1 MQNFDFYNP
10 TKIVFG
16 QGTINK
22 LDAMVPRNSR
32 VLILYGGQ
40 SAERHGTLR
49 EVRSALGPR
58 YQIEFGGIEPNPSYE
73 TLIKTVELARVERVD
88 FLLAVGGGSV
98 IDGTK
103 FVAAAALFE
112 GDPWRILQSYGAE
125 VTRALPLGAVL
136 TLPATGS
143 EMNAGASVTRKADQ
157 LKTFFK
163 SPEVFPQFSILD
175 PTKTYTLPPRQ
186 LANGVIDAF
195 VHVVEQYLTYPVD
208 ARVQDRFAEG
218 MMLTLIEIGPQ
229 VVHGPVDYQ
238 QRANLV
244 WAATMALSGVIRTGV
259 PEDWSTHMIGLE
271 LTALFGL
278 DHAQTLAVLLPSTL
292 RICRESKRA
301 KLLQY
306 AERVWQ
312 LTDGTDDARIE
323 RAIEATRAFFAS
335 LGVQTS
341 LSGYGIDST
350 AVDLVINQL
359 DAHGMTRLGEHGDVT
374 VDVSRRIVEASL

>member
-10 TKIVFG
+10 TMIAFG
-16 QGTINK
+16 EGTICK
-22 LDAMVPRNSR
+22 IDSLVPQESR
-32 VLILYGGQ
+32 VMILYGGQ
-40 SAERHGTLR
+40 SAERHGTLD

-58 YQIEFGGIEPNPSYE
+58 HQIEFGGIEPNPGFD
-73 TLIKTVELARVERVD
+73 TLMKAVDLARVENVD

-98 IDGTK
+98 IDGAK

-112 GDPWRILQSYGAE
+112 GDPWQILESYGS
-125 VTRALPLGAVL
+125 VVSKALPLGAVL

-143 EMNAGASVTRKADQ
+143 EMNSGASITRYDERI
-157 LKTFFK
+157 KTFFR
-163 SPEVFPQFSILD
+163 SPHVFPRFSILD
-175 PTKTYTLPPRQ
+175 PVKTYSLPQRQ

-218 MMLTLIEIGPQ
+218 LMLTLIEIGPD
-229 VVHGPVDYQ
+229 VVHGPADYQ

-292 RICRESKRA
+292 RVCSERKHV

-312 LTDGTDDARIE
+312 ITDGTEEERIDL
-323 RAIEATRAFFAS
+323 AIESTRTFFS
-335 LGVQTS
+335 GLGAETK
-341 LSGYGIDST
+341 LSGYGIGSS
-350 AVDLVINQL
+350 AVDMVVRQL
-359 DAHGMTRLGEHGDVT
+359 HAHGMTQLGEHGDVT
-374 VDVSRRIVEASL
+374 LDVSRRIVEASL

>member
-10 TKIVFG
+10 TMIVFG
-16 QGTINK
+16 QDTISK
-22 LDAMVPRNSR
+22 IDSMTPRDSR
-32 VLILYGGQ
+32 VMILYGGQ
-40 SAERHGTLR
+40 SAQRHGTLE
-49 EVRSALGPR
+49 EVRGALGSR
-58 YQIEFGGIEPNPSYE
+58 YQVEFGGIEPNPSYE
-73 TLIKTVELARVERVD
+73 TLMKAVELARVEHVD
-88 FLLAVGGGSV
+88 FLIAVGGGSV

-103 FVAAAALFE
+103 FVAAAVLFE
-112 GDPWRILQSYGAE
+112 GDPWRILQSYGSE

-143 EMNAGASVTRKADQ
+143 EMNSGASVTRKADQ
-157 LKTFFK
+157 IKTFFR
-163 SPEVFPQFSILD
+163 SPHVFPQFSILD
-175 PTKTYTLPPRQ
+175 PTKTYTLPQRQ
-186 LANGVIDAF
+186 LANGVIDAY

-218 MMLTLIEIGPQ
+218 MMLTLIEIGPE
-229 VVHGPVDYQ
+229 VVHGPADYQ

-292 RICRESKRA
+292 QICRESKRA

-312 LTDGTDDARIE
+312 ITNGSEDERID
-323 RAIEATRAFFAS
+323 RAIEATRAFFAG
-335 LGVQTS
+335 LGVQTK
-341 LSGYGIDST
+341 LSGYDIDSS
-350 AVDLVINQL
+350 AVDLVVKQL
-359 DAHGMTRLGEHGDVT
+359 DAHGMTQLGEHGDVSL
-374 VDVSRRIVEASL
+374 DVSRRIIEASL